1 MVSRSVNRT
10 PRRREVLL
18 PDAGVAHMISDEIV
32 QGGEGGW
39 EDRQTTKTLIQGC
52 IMTDSG
58 VCVCV

>member
-1 MVSRSVNRT
+1 MVPRSVNRT
-10 PRRREVLL
+10 PRSREVLL

-32 QGGEGGW
+32 QGGDGAW
-39 EDRQTTKTLIQGC
+39 EERQTTKTLIPGC